1 MPTALEKNGFRFH
14 FYSNDHEPMHMHVE
28 KGDGEAVFDISG
40 EVVLKKSEGMKVR
53 ELKEAEEIAQEN
65 QEMLKGKWN
74 EHFGKK

>member
-14 FYSNDHEPMHMHVE
+14 FYSNDHGPMHMHVE

-53 ELKEAEEIAQEN
+53 ELKEAEESAQEN

>member
-1 MPTALEKNGFRFH
+1 
-14 FYSNDHEPMHMHVE
+14 MHMHVE

-65 QEMLKGKWN
+65 QDMLKGKWN

>member
-1 MPTALEKNGFRFH
+1 
-14 FYSNDHEPMHMHVE
+14 MHIE